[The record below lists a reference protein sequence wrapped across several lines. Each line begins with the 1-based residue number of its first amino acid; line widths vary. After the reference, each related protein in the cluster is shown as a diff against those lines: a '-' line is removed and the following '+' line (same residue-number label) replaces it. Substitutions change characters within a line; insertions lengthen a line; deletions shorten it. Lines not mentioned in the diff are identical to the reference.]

1 MLKQSFFRGKEEIH
15 LTQKEFLIFQ
25 KIYDERRRV
34 VSRSEI
40 IETLWGEA
48 SLFEGGDN
56 KLDVYI
62 SNLRAKLG
70 KESIKTVK
78 SVGYTL

>member
-1 MLKQSFFRGKEEIH
+1 MKQTFFRVNTEIH

-25 KIYDERRRV
+25 KLYEERRRV

-40 IETLWGEA
+40 IESLWGEE

-56 KLDVYI
+56 KLDVYV
-62 SNLRAKLG
+62 SNIRAKLG
-70 KESIKTVK
+70 KESVKTVK
-78 SVGYTL
+78 

>member
-1 MLKQSFFRGKEEIH
+1 MKQTFFRANTEIH

-25 KIYDERRRV
+25 KLYEERRRV

-40 IETLWGEA
+40 IESLWGEE

-56 KLDVYI
+56 KLDVYV
-62 SNLRAKLG
+62 SNIRAKLG
-70 KESIKTVK
+70 KESVKTVK
-78 SVGYTL
+78 GV

>member
-1 MLKQSFFRGKEEIH
+1 MKQTFFRANTEIH

-25 KIYDERRRV
+25 KLYEERRRV

-40 IETLWGEA
+40 IESLWGEE

-56 KLDVYI
+56 KLDVYV
-62 SNLRAKLG
+62 SNIRAKLG
-70 KESIKTVK
+70 KESVKTVK
-78 SVGYTL
+78 